1 MISRTCAT
9 LRLSMRG
16 AWLTLRKVFCI
27 IRPPMTRRTL
37 VRGLAAGLLALIA
50 AAAPAVGADNCA
62 DLARRALA
70 ECEAGRQ
77 ATARM
82 ERQAHF
88 ERGQAL
94 GEQAVAAD
102 DASAD
107 AHFALFC
114 NLGELMRLDGEN
126 LSQVFQLRRL
136 MAELDRTLELDPN
149 HVDAMAAKGTLLVR
163 LPRLL
168 GGDSVKGEAMLRQVL
183 LRDPNAFTTRLALA
197 NVCEARGDRQEAL
210 AFAAR
215 ALQIAR
221 EQGRADK
228 VAEAQAALSELR
240 ATR

>member
-1 MISRTCAT
+1 MAFAG
-9 LRLSMRG
+9 L
-16 AWLTLRKVFCI
+16 
-27 IRPPMTRRTL
+27 
-37 VRGLAAGLLALIA
+37 GLAGAARAADDSVASLAA
-50 AAAPAVGADNCA
+50 S
-62 DLARRALA
+62 ARA
-70 ECEAGRQ
+70 ECEGGRR
-77 ATARM
+77 TMDREARK
-82 ERQAHF
+82 AHF
-88 ERGQAL
+88 DRGQAL
-94 GEQAVAAD
+94 AERAVALD
-102 DASAD
+102 DNSAD

-126 LSQVFQLRRL
+126 LTQVFQLRRL
-136 MAELDRTLELDPN
+136 MAEVDRTLELDPN

>member
-1 MISRTCAT
+1 MAFAG
-9 LRLSMRG
+9 L
-16 AWLTLRKVFCI
+16 
-27 IRPPMTRRTL
+27 
-37 VRGLAAGLLALIA
+37 GLAGAARAADDSVASLAA
-50 AAAPAVGADNCA
+50 S
-62 DLARRALA
+62 ARA
-70 ECEAGRQ
+70 ECEGGRR
-77 ATARM
+77 TIDREARK
-82 ERQAHF
+82 AHF
-88 ERGQAL
+88 DRGQAL
-94 GEQAVAAD
+94 AERAVALD
-102 DASAD
+102 DNSAD

-126 LSQVFQLRRL
+126 LTQVFQLRRL
-136 MAELDRTLELDPN
+136 MAEVDRTLELDPN

-228 VAEAQAALSELR
+228 VAEAQAALAELR
-240 ATR
+240 AER